1 MVLMP
6 ELIVVKRNEE
16 AELAANAHN
25 QFAPGCFERV
35 TLEGTPQKAF
45 DLTWKST
52 NFKTILE
59 WKPKPTDY
67 VYNVEISSG
76 SRDWKIKCFLTT
88 DTECDLTDEV
98 VQDVH
103 LTYQARVLSVPENNT
118 YLKEPPFTNAP
129 DFLPYRDTKLGQPVI
144 KHFKQKDTQLNVTV
158 EDTQTAVRRN
168 GTFLTLRE
176 VFGKDLSYK
185 LLYWRDS
192 SSGKK
197 QANTKTNDFSILVD
211 QPVSYCF
218 SVQALINSRKDDQ
231 QSPQSD
237 TECSDEWESIMG
249 ETLIIVG
256 AVVFVLILFVI
267 FLSIYLCKHRKGRA
281 GQKRKENS
289 PLRSA

>member
-1 MVLMP
+1 MAIPVRPRL
-6 ELIVVKRNEE
+6 
-16 AELAANAHN
+16 LAAL
-25 QFAPGCFERV
+25 APTFLGCLLV
-35 TLEGTPQKAF
+35 QVAPAAGTPQKAF

-197 QANTKTNDFSILVD
+197 HSSLWEQWCLCSSSLSSSCPYICAS
-211 QPVSYCF
+211 
-218 SVQALINSRKDDQ
+218 
-231 QSPQSD
+231 
-237 TECSDEWESIMG
+237 TERAEQG
-249 ETLIIVG
+249 
-256 AVVFVLILFVI
+256 
-267 FLSIYLCKHRKGRA
+267 RKGRRTPHFA
-281 GQKRKENS
+281 QHRGEEGV
-289 PLRSA
+289 